1 MSEYTTQVQT
11 RSSLLDPAPHVPTC
25 LWLWPWE
32 ADLNARCLRA
42 PLPAPRTPTL
52 GLTPTFSQ
60 WEAFEGDWR
69 AGARFFL
76 APSIPT
82 TLCSSIRGHSSP
94 PSVAVTVQGL
104 PHFPLLHLLF
114 STHPI
119 VLHLFN
125 ELPSSTNWEHAIHF
139 CHHSGRYKI

>member
-1 MSEYTTQVQT
+1 MSEYTTQMQT
-11 RSSLLDPAPHVPTC
+11 RSSLLDPAPRVPTC

-42 PLPAPRTPTL
+42 PLPAPRPPHWV
-52 GLTPTFSQ
+52 LTPTFSQ

-69 AGARFFL
+69 VGARFFP

-82 TLCSSIRGHSSP
+82 TLCFSIRGHSFP
-94 PSVAVTVQGL
+94 PSVAGTVQGL
-104 PHFPLLHLLF
+104 LHSPLLHSLL

-119 VLHLFN
+119 VLSLLN
-125 ELPSSTNWEHAIHF
+125 ELSSSTNLEHAIHF
-139 CHHSGRYKI
+139 RHHSGRHKI